1 MSLRTSSCAG
11 AVVMA
16 LAVMSITT
24 PAFADA
30 KKDAQVLF
38 EMAVKQ
44 ADAGDNAAALSSFRA
59 AYEKFPNY
67 KVLYN
72 IGKVCSRMGDAPCAV
87 RNYEQYLR
95 DGDKEVPRARR
106 KEVEGEIKSLSR
118 TLAMVTVKSNLTGGD
133 VTVDDQV
140 VGKVPLS
147 GPVPVR
153 GGEHKITV
161 SHDGKKA
168 ERTVTVVAGE
178 SASIVLD
185 ADKDAPAAA
194 APAPAP
200 KATAKDDPKKDKDAA
215 DKDDGP
221 IEPTHTIPKRDDE
234 PGSFP
239 VVPWAVTG
247 ALAGATILTGVLT
260 ASAYGSYQD
269 KKEEFPVSRDDLDS
283 SQGTARDLFVL
294 TSVLGACTVISA
306 GVATYFTFFSSPSP
320 GAGPPPSK
328 ARIGLAVG
336 PRGFAL
342 QGVLP

>member
-1 MSLRTSSCAG
+1 MTRRVKSCAS
-11 AVVMA
+11 AVVLA
-16 LAVMSITT
+16 LAMTT
-24 PAFADA
+24 VVSPAFADA

-72 IGKVCSRMGDAPCAV
+72 IGKVCGRMGDAPCAV
-87 RNYEQYLR
+87 RHYEQYLR
-95 DGDKEVPRARR
+95 EGEKDVPKARR
-106 KEVEGEIKSLSR
+106 KEVEAEIKSLSR
-118 TLAMVTVKSNLTGGD
+118 TLAMVTVKSSATGAD

-140 VGKVPLS
+140 VGKLPL
-147 GPVPVR
+147 GAPIPIR
-153 GGEHKITV
+153 GGEHKIAIV
-161 SHDGKKA
+161 KDGTKAA

-178 SASIVLD
+178 SASIVLE
-185 ADKDAPAAA
+185 ADKEKPVAA
-194 APAPAP
+194 APPPAP
-200 KATAKDDPKKDKDAA
+200 KEEAKPEAKKEEEK
-215 DKDDGP
+215 P
-221 IEPTHTIPKRDDE
+221 EPLTPSGRREEE
-234 PGSFP
+234 PRAFP

-294 TSVLGACTVISA
+294 TGVLGACTLVSA
-306 GVATYFTFFSSPSP
+306 GVATYFTFFSSSSGP
-320 GAGPPPSK
+320 GSGPPPSK
-328 ARIGLAVG
+328 ARIGLAVS
-336 PRGFAL
+336 PRGISL

>member
-1 MSLRTSSCAG
+1 MTLRAYSRASAL
-11 AVVMA
+11 VLA
-16 LAVMSITT
+16 LALTSITT
-24 PAFADA
+24 PVFADA

-44 ADAGDNAAALSSFRA
+44 ADSGDNAAALSSFRA

-72 IGKVCSRMGDAPCAV
+72 IGKVCGRMGDAPCAV

-95 DGDKEVPRARR
+95 EGDKDVPKARR
-106 KEVEGEIKSLSR
+106 KEVEAEIKAMSR
-118 TLAMVTVKSNLTGGD
+118 TLAMVTIKSNLTGGD

-147 GPVPVR
+147 GPIPVR
-153 GGEHKITV
+153 GGEHKIIV
-161 SHDGKKA
+161 AHDGKKA
-168 ERTVTVVAGE
+168 ERTITVVAGE

-185 ADKDAPAAA
+185 ADKDASAV

-200 KATAKDDPKKDKDAA
+200 KPAAKEEPKKDKEA

-221 IEPTHTIPKRDDE
+221 MEPTHTIPKRDDE

-269 KKEEFPVSRDDLDS
+269 KKDEFPISRDDLDS
-283 SQGTARDLFVL
+283 SQGTARDLFIL
-294 TSVLGACTVISA
+294 TSVLGACTVVSA
-306 GVATYFTFFSSPSP
+306 GVATYFTFFTSSSTS
-320 GAGPPPSK
+320 GPPPSK
-328 ARIGLAVG
+328 ARIGVAVG
-336 PRGFAL
+336 PRGFAI